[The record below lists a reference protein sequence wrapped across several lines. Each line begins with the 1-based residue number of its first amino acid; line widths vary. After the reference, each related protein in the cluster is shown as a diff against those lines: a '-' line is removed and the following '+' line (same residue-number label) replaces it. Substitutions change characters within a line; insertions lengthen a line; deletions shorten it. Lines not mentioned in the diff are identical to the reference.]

1 MTTWRSLERHRAFAP
16 TCMAMLRTCVFAVAL
31 STFVGSTF
39 IQGTVLA
46 EALSKPATA
55 IKKKKGQSCPQNTND
70 CSPQLWCC
78 VKPSICIRGGCSQR

>member
-1 MTTWRSLERHRAFAP
+1 MTTLRSLERHGAFAH

-55 IKKKKGQSCPQNTND
+55 IKKKKGQSCPPNTND